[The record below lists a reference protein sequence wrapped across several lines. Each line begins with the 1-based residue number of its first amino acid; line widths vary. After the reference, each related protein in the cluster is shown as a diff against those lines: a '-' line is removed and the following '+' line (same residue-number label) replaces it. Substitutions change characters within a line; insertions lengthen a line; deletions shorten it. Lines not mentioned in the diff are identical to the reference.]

1 MSSRSGSVDS
11 AFVSLRSVDCG
22 PLVPISPISVM
33 GQTLRK
39 MKKRSR
45 GRNKKIDPE
54 DFEELSSSSWVST
67 LPSRYSTMSCPTD
80 ESTTYSTTKTTEQSG
95 LSQTQSTELSN
106 AQSSTVVPS
115 YSTVAVDKTRK
126 VSPSGPMSSST
137 TVTTPKPLPKSPTK
151 SEVSDDCTS
160 ESLSQST
167 SRSSNTSADYSEL
180 ESIGNLSQPG
190 EVVMTYEDFQWIEA
204 VEAFLTDEVMC
215 HTIAP
220 QRRPIL
226 SVRGKKPSGFA
237 KGYRN
242 LYRNLMNKKSP
253 TGK

>member
-1 MSSRSGSVDS
+1 
-11 AFVSLRSVDCG
+11 
-22 PLVPISPISVM
+22 
-33 GQTLRK
+33 

-126 VSPSGPMSSST
+126 
-137 TVTTPKPLPKSPTK
+137 
-151 SEVSDDCTS
+151 
-160 ESLSQST
+160 
-167 SRSSNTSADYSEL
+167 
-180 ESIGNLSQPG
+180 
-190 EVVMTYEDFQWIEA
+190 WIEA

>member
-1 MSSRSGSVDS
+1 
-11 AFVSLRSVDCG
+11 
-22 PLVPISPISVM
+22 
-33 GQTLRK
+33 

-115 YSTVAVDKTRK
+115 YSTVAVDKTR
-126 VSPSGPMSSST
+126 
-137 TVTTPKPLPKSPTK
+137 KPLPKSPTK